1 MMKQMM
7 EKVWD
12 LQDEWE
18 TAIAQDDLVMA
29 KEIAIELAEINAQLD
44 KFEMELA

>member
-1 MMKQMM
+1 MMKQIM
-7 EKVWD
+7 EKVWE

-29 KEIAIELAEINAQLD
+29 NEIALELAEINAQLD

>member
-1 MMKQMM
+1 MKQIM
-7 EKVWD
+7 EKVWE

-29 KEIAIELAEINAQLD
+29 KEIALELAEINVQLD